1 MRIAI
6 GSDHAGY
13 DLKEFLKVEISKR
26 GHQVL
31 DFGVNDK
38 SPSDYP
44 DYGLKV
50 ARIVSRGDA
59 DRGVLVCGTGIGMC
73 VVANKVKRIRAALV
87 YDLYGA
93 IQSRRHLDAN
103 VLVLGGRM
111 TAKELAAEILDVW
124 LNTPFEGGRHAGRLK
139 KIEEWEDECFR
150 ETEG

>member
-13 DLKEFLKVEISKR
+13 ELKEYLKAEIIRK
-26 GHQVL
+26 GYEVL
-31 DFGVNDK
+31 DLGPKENT
-38 SPSDYP
+38 PSDYP

-50 ARIVSRGDA
+50 AQTVSCGDA
-59 DRGVLVCGTGIGMC
+59 ERGVLVCGTGIGMC
-73 VVANKVKRIRAALV
+73 VVANKVRGIRAALV

-103 VLVLGGRM
+103 VIVFGGRM

-124 LNTPFEGGRHAGRLK
+124 LNTPFEGGRHERRIK
-139 KIEEWEDECFR
+139 KIEEWEERCFLKR
-150 ETEG
+150 